1 MKKVCRLN
9 CNLTTKHDAAYIM
22 RRIGMKE
29 VNMTDY
35 KILLKQATELLESE
49 PWAVSALSNL
59 SSLIMVSLEN
69 LNWAGFY
76 IMRNGVLTV
85 GPFQGKP
92 ACIHIQPGKGVCGTA
107 LLKDETVL
115 VPDVHAFPGHIACD
129 SASNSEIVVPIHSE
143 GKLVAV
149 LDIDSPLKNRFSEND
164 KAGLEKLVRLLEEKL
179 VW

>member
-1 MKKVCRLN
+1 
-9 CNLTTKHDAAYIM
+9 
-22 RRIGMKE
+22 
-29 VNMTDY
+29 MTDY